1 MNLAQFK
8 KLNIPDCPGVYSFK
22 KDGET
27 LYIGKATSLRERLRS
42 YFNPDL
48 EATRGLKIRNM
59 VKVADVIEFEKCD
72 SVLEAF
78 IRETELIK
86 KYQPLAN
93 SLAKD
98 NKSFNYVVI
107 TDEDFPRVLK
117 IRGRNIEM
125 GVDGIA
131 NRDGDKGKDG
141 DNATYKYIFGP
152 YPYGSELAEAMK
164 IVRRIFPYR
173 DTCMPAKQQ
182 ADLQGRLIPK
192 PCFNA
197 TIGLCPGVCTGAISR
212 AEYLRTVNNI
222 RLFFSGKK
230 GKVIEGLRSRMMDHA
245 KRQEFEKANEL
256 KKTIFSLEHIKDVS
270 MIKRDGELHDA
281 KQRAKEARKNATALV
296 GDWSGERAEKIIRVE
311 SYDIAHMS
319 GQDMVGVMCVSTDG
333 EFDKSQY
340 RKFIIQGFDASN
352 DTGALAEILKRRF
365 AHTEWKMP
373 DVLIIDGGQAQLNAA
388 VATVNS
394 AFREL
399 EYGGYAASL
408 PHIVTVVKD
417 DAHKAREVLYAEQ
430 DEVLLPQASDA
441 APVNSVD
448 SIISR
453 EEIIKLNAE
462 THRFAITFHKK
473 KRGERFLPKKAKKS
487 AKKTAQTPAP

>member
-1 MNLAQFK
+1 MANTKLIYERYDYMNLSQFK
-8 KLNIPDCPGVYSFK
+8 KLHIPDCPGVYSFK

-48 EATRGLKIRNM
+48 EATRGLKILNM
-59 VKVADVIEFEKCD
+59 IKVADIIEFEKSD

-86 KYQPLAN
+86 KYLPMAN

-117 IRGRNIEM
+117 IRGRNIEQDDVPEL
-125 GVDGIA
+125 GDGIS
-131 NRDGDKGKDG
+131 
-141 DNATYKYIFGP
+141 YKYIFGP
-152 YPYGSELAEAMK
+152 YPYGAELSEAMK

-173 DTCMPAKQQ
+173 DMCTPASE
-182 ADLQGRLIPK
+182 QGLIIPK

-197 TIGLCPGVCTGAISR
+197 TIGLCPGVCSGTISR
-212 AEYLRTVNNI
+212 TDYLKIINNI

-230 GKVIEGLRSRMMDHA
+230 GKVLANLRKQMMEYA
-245 KRQEFEKANEL
+245 KKQEFEKAHDL
-256 KKTIFSLEHIKDVS
+256 KKTIFSLEHIKDIS
-270 MIKRDGELHDA
+270 MIKRDGELNDA
-281 KQRAKEARKNATALV
+281 KQRAKEARKNSTTLV
-296 GDWSGERAEKIIRVE
+296 SDWSGEQAERMLRVE

-319 GQDMVGVMCVSTDG
+319 GKDMVGVMCVSTDG

-340 RKFIIQGFDASN
+340 RKFIIQDYDASN
-352 DTGALAEILKRRF
+352 DTGALTEVLKRRF

-373 DVLIIDGGQAQLNAA
+373 DVIVIDGGQAQLNAA
-388 VATVNS
+388 S
-394 AFREL
+394 AAITLIFREF
-399 EYGGYAASL
+399 EYQGYGAMAPYVIS
-408 PHIVTVVKD
+408 VVKD
-417 DAHKAREVLYAEQ
+417 DAHKAREILYAEQ
-430 DEVLLPQASDA
+430 DEVFI
-441 APVNSVD
+441 NSVD
-448 SIISR
+448 SIISKNKIVR
-453 EEIIKLNAE
+453 LNAE

-473 KRGERFLPKKAKKS
+473 KRGESFLPKKSSEKK
-487 AKKTAQTPAP
+487 